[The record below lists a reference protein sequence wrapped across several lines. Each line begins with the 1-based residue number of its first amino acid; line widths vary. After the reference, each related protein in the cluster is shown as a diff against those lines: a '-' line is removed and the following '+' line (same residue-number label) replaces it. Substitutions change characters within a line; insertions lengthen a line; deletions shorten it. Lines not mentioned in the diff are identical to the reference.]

1 MLTASSVCALGH
13 PSTRAAPEYLLRGLA
28 VGQATEPKV
37 RGSVRGIGDAFAVDR
52 GQFSFP
58 LTAASFG
65 DRLSCSFDHKF
76 CGGRVGKQQIGDR

>member
-1 MLTASSVCALGH
+1 MLTASSVCAPGY
-13 PSTRAAPEYLLRGLA
+13 PSTRGAPEYLLRGLA

-37 RGSVRGIGDAFAVDR
+37 HGSVRGIGDAFAVDR

-58 LTAASFG
+58 LTA
-65 DRLSCSFDHKF
+65 SFDHKF